1 MVLRDG
7 VATSGRFTT
16 TQQARGEID
25 RLCAIDEDSQR
36 AFGER
41 MADLLTRNLAYSAAG
56 VREFDDWATAWG
68 WYYEQPQDVQ
78 RRIGSAAQ
86 QLKAK
91 AATAQGVAKK

>member
-1 MVLRDG
+1 M
-7 VATSGRFTT
+7 
-16 TQQARGEID
+16 
-25 RLCAIDEDSQR
+25 
-36 AFGER
+36 
-41 MADLLTRNLAYSAAG
+41 TRNLAYSAAG